1 MSRAKNYLAIDLGGS
16 SGRGIVGSFDGEK
29 IRLREIT
36 RFANEPVMLSD
47 RLYWDFLRLFH
58 EAKNSIRRCVLEGE
72 LDSIGIDTWGV
83 DYGLVD
89 KQGRLMSNPVH
100 YRDRRCDGITDY
112 IKQEYGIDTDEIYS
126 ITGIQLMLQNTLFQL
141 VSDNRWDPGI
151 LCRAGRVLF
160 MPDLFNYFLTGV
172 MVSEYTIASTGAIFP
187 AGEDRLAHELLA
199 RLEIP
204 SDLFPPVVKPANKLG
219 TLLPSVQLDTGNTK
233 AQVINVASHDTASA
247 VISVPAVGT
256 GDFIYISSGTWSL
269 MGTELSGPL
278 VSKDSCRLNF
288 TNEGGAGGKIRFLKN
303 IMGLWIVQESR
314 RQWQREGREFS
325 FSELEKM
332 ASEARPFACFIN
344 PDDQVF
350 APPGDMPRRIA
361 EYCSKTGQY
370 VPQTPGEI
378 VRCIYESLALKYRM
392 TMEQLCRLTGIKPAA
407 LNIVGGGSQAA
418 LLNRM
423 TADAC
428 GLPVIAG
435 PVEATATGNI
445 AVQLIAAGEVRDY
458 AEAREII
465 AASFPT
471 TYFEPGDT
479 EAWNEAYVKFENL
492 TEGAGA

>member
-1 MSRAKNYLAIDLGGS
+1 
-16 SGRGIVGSFDGEK
+16 
-29 IRLREIT
+29 
-36 RFANEPVMLSD
+36 
-47 RLYWDFLRLFH
+47 
-58 EAKNSIRRCVLEGE
+58 
-72 LDSIGIDTWGV
+72 
-83 DYGLVD
+83 
-89 KQGRLMSNPVH
+89 
-100 YRDRRCDGITDY
+100 
-112 IKQEYGIDTDEIYS
+112 
-126 ITGIQLMLQNTLFQL
+126 FQL